1 MKKSY
6 ILFTSLLLIP
16 FGILFLV
23 GYVSDSTI
31 PEQQYN
37 SKQLVKSVK
46 AKSWNDAAALYHSLY
61 QDETTGEIDVAQLAA
76 AKQDVLSLML
86 QKSGAFTFVEEGP
99 DNVGGRTRAIAIHP
113 SNDDVIYAGSVSGG
127 LFNSVDA
134 GNSWNRIQ
142 SYDDAVNTA
151 ISGNGSIS
159 ISSLAITTNGTIYVG
174 TGASIF
180 EGGLSNE
187 GSGVTDGDGIWYS
200 NDDGLT
206 FQQIS
211 GTNGADISKVVADY
225 SQNDVIYYSGQSVG
239 VKKITDLGS
248 PVSMSGVP
256 TTTTGDVKVSVD
268 GQVIVTGVSQGGQRT
283 WVSQDGGST
292 WTDLHS
298 NGQLVGS
305 GATRSEYAISS
316 FKNAN
321 GDYTLYCVLVNN
333 SGSLKGV
340 YRSIDSG
347 TNWCQ
352 IGPGSTTGFAPFG
365 DNGQGNYDCVI
376 AAHPSLDGCV
386 LGGIDLWTWY
396 QTPGAGCDNGEW
408 QVASNWSYNPQNPFY
423 IHADNHRITF
433 NSQGRM
439 YVGNDGGV
447 QMSTIPNLISFFS
460 VVNKGYNVT
469 QFYAIGYGGDG
480 SVIGGAQD
488 NGTQLNDH
496 SGLGPLEFKEVNGGD
511 GFECE
516 ISYLSSDAIV
526 STIYSGIIARS
537 NDKGLNWQS
546 ANAPCSSP
554 PGLGSPCGPFYNSI
568 RLFEDG
574 MDLNTQD
581 SVEYIPLSSMQ
592 AGDEVTYYSQS
603 FEIPMQFTLTQDLIV
618 NYDTVI
624 PATDSVLPN
633 FDTIPAGVPYLY
645 NPIAQDTI
653 KLPDYKQSLF
663 ATQGESSIYLTRD
676 MMRFTVNPEWW
687 KLFPL
692 GSPYMSSSAHSY
704 DFSKDGNWLWAG
716 SSNGE
721 VVRVSGLDSAYS
733 FSSADISYRPSSSST
748 IEIDSLIEISSGDT
762 ITGSA
767 LDAINFDDNGHLY
780 TNMDSSAVKY
790 QIHVVKISNAF
801 GGVITDI
808 SVDPANSNN
817 VCVVTGGTGGTQV
830 WYSTNAT
837 SSIPTFSS
845 IDGNLPNMPVFGCI
859 VEKDPSTDVIVIGTE
874 YGVFSTDNPSAGSV
888 TWTSHNEEIGPI
900 PVFDVRQQWRD
911 WEDGYV
917 NNPGAIYLGTHGR
930 GIWRSDDVLGTQ
942 EIKPIES
949 AEDVIIDALQ
959 IFPNPMIDEGKV
971 TFELGVQSDVNFNIY
986 DLQGKMIESILWKNM
1001 NTGSHTMDFDCSS
1014 FPIGTYFA
1022 IVESAGISKVAK
1034 FVKY

>member
-1 MKKSY
+1 MKKSS
-6 ILFTSLLLIP
+6 IIFSSLLFIP
-16 FGILFLV
+16 FAILFLV
-23 GYVSDSTI
+23 GNFSNDTKVERQYSSKTI
-31 PEQQYN
+31 
-37 SKQLVKSVK
+37 SKNLK
-46 AKSWNDAAALYHSLY
+46 AKSWNDAREHYHSLY
-61 QDETTGEIDVAQLAA
+61 QDETTGEIDAAQYVI
-76 AKQDVLSLML
+76 AKQEVLNLML

-99 DNVGGRTRAIAIHP
+99 DNVGGRTRGLAIKP
-113 SNDDVIYAGSVSGG
+113 GDDNIIYAGGISGG
-127 LFNSVDA
+127 LFNSIDA
-134 GNSWNRIQ
+134 GNSWNRVQ
-142 SYDDAVNTA
+142 GYDDAVNDA
-151 ISGNGSIS
+151 INGNGSIS
-159 ISSLAITTNGTIYVG
+159 ISSIAVSFDGHIYVA
-174 TGASIF
+174 TGGSIF
-180 EGGLSNE
+180 NEQGLSFE
-187 GSGVTDGDGIWYS
+187 SSGITAGDGIWYS
-200 NDDGLT
+200 ADEGLT
-206 FQQIS
+206 FQQVA
-211 GTNGADISKVVADY
+211 GTDGKDITKVVADLN
-225 SQNDVIYYSGQSVG
+225 QDNVIYYSGVSNG
-239 VKKITDLGS
+239 VKRVTDLGTPES
-248 PVSMSGVP
+248 MPGLPV
-256 TTTTGDVKVSVD
+256 TTTGDVKVSVD
-268 GQVIVTGVSQGGQRT
+268 GQVLITGVSQGGQRS
-283 WVSQDGGST
+283 WVSQDGGAS

-305 GATRSEYAISS
+305 GAGRSEYAISP

-321 GDYTLYCVLVNN
+321 GDYSVYCVLVTS

-340 YRSIDSG
+340 YRSIDNG

-352 IGPGSTTGFAPFG
+352 IGPSATTGFAPFG
-365 DNGQGNYDCVI
+365 DNTQGIYDCVI
-376 AAHPSLDGCV
+376 AAHPSVEGCV

-408 QVASNWSYNPQNPFY
+408 QVASNWSFNPQNPFY

-447 QMSTIPNLISFFS
+447 QMSTIPNSISFFS

-469 QFYAIGYGGDG
+469 QFYAMGYGGDG

-496 SGLGPLEFKEVNGGD
+496 TGVGPLEFREVNGGD

-516 ISYLSSDAIV
+516 ISYLSSDAII
-526 STIYSGIIARS
+526 STIYSGIIERS
-537 NDKGLNWQS
+537 NDKGLNWQLTS
-546 ANAPCSSP
+546 APCSSP
-554 PGLGSPCGPFYNSI
+554 PGLGSGCGPFYNSI

-574 MDLNTQD
+574 NDLNTQD

-603 FEIPMQFTLTQDLIV
+603 FEIPMQFTLTQDLTV

-663 ATQGESSIYLTRD
+663 ATQGESSIYITRD

-692 GSPYMSSSAHSY
+692 GSPFTSSSARSY
-704 DFSKDGNWLWAG
+704 DFSKDGNWLWVG
-716 SSNGE
+716 STND
-721 VVRVSGLDSAYS
+721 VIRVSGLDSAYS
-733 FSSADISYRPSSSST
+733 IAAADISYRPSSSSNFDL
-748 IEIDSLIEISSGDT
+748 DSLLEISTGDT

-767 LDAINFDDNGHLY
+767 LDAIDFDRFSHEY
-780 TNMDSSAVKY
+780 TNMDGSAVKY
-790 QIHVVKISNAF
+790 QLHIQKVQNSF

-808 SVDPANSNN
+808 SVDPANSAN
-817 VCVVTGGTGGTQV
+817 VCVVTGGSGGTQV

-837 SSIPTFSS
+837 SSSPTFTS

-859 VEKDPSTDVIVIGTE
+859 VERDPATDVIVIGTE
-874 YGVFSTDNPSAGSV
+874 YGVFSTDNASAGSV
-888 TWTSHNEEIGPI
+888 TWTSHNEEIGTI

-949 AEDVIIDALQ
+949 TISETIDALH

-971 TFELGVQSDVNFNIY
+971 SFELGFQSDVNFNIY
-986 DLQGKMIESILWKNM
+986 NLQGKQIKSIYWKNM
-1001 NTGSHTMDFDCSS
+1001 STGSHTMDFDCSN

-1022 IVESAGISKVAK
+1022 VIESNGTSKVAK